1 MERPQRRMQSE
12 KAIEVEHGF
21 MRNINVRA
29 HCVVLLLAVWDN
41 NIQAICGPS
50 LENYHQAFVMGVR
63 TPCAQGSA
71 SQEAGHSRRAH
82 DGKNTIAKEYP
93 ACNSHK
99 VSGTDVAWYAA
110 SAPSKKDAAS
120 YVSTLSSYLL

>member
-1 MERPQRRMQSE
+1 MQSE

-21 MRNINVRA
+21 MGNINVRS
-29 HCVVLLLAVWDN
+29 HCIVLLLAVWNN

-50 LENYHQAFVMGVR
+50 LENYHQAFVMGIR
-63 TPCAQGSA
+63 TYCAQGSA

-82 DGKNTIAKEYP
+82 DGKSTIAKEYP

-99 VSGTDVAWYAA
+99 VSGRDGACCAA
-110 SAPSKKDAAS
+110 SAPERHSK
-120 YVSTLSSYLL
+120 LHL

>member
-1 MERPQRRMQSE
+1 MEGPQRRMQSE
-12 KAIEVEHGF
+12 KAVEVEHGF

-50 LENYHQAFVMGVR
+50 LENYHQAFVLGVR
-63 TPCAQGSA
+63 TYCSPGSA
-71 SQEAGHSRRAH
+71 SQEARHSRRAH
-82 DGKNTIAKEYP
+82 DGKSAIAKEYP

-99 VSGTDVAWYAA
+99 S
-110 SAPSKKDAAS
+110 SAQQ
-120 YVSTLSSYLL
+120 LSLLKLRRAY

>member
-1 MERPQRRMQSE
+1 MQSE
-12 KAIEVEHGF
+12 KAIQVEHGF

-29 HCVVLLLAVWDN
+29 HCVVLLLSVWDN
-41 NIQAICGPS
+41 NIQAIRRPA

-63 TPCAQGSA
+63 THRTQGSA

-82 DGKNTIAKEYP
+82 DGKSTIAKEYP

-99 VSGTDVAWYAA
+99 VSSRDVA
-110 SAPSKKDAAS
+110 
-120 YVSTLSSYLL
+120 